1 LRCSGDE
8 DRASQSL
15 RRQALSQAITAHQP
29 GLDVDLT
36 DLRFAD
42 ASLMLDLAIVA
53 RRRRTGG
60 VTHIRR
66 ARPHIARLIARVG
79 LDRLPGIVVDTR
91 A

>member
-1 LRCSGDE
+1 
-8 DRASQSL
+8 
-15 RRQALSQAITAHQP
+15 
-29 GLDVDLT
+29 VDLT

-53 RRRRTGG
+53 RRRRRTGG

-79 LDRLPGIVVDTR
+79 LDRLPGIVVDIR